1 MYILDDLYWGHIV
14 PTDKIVKE
22 NSEYRRLQKRNVELD
37 QMLREHLNQEQK
49 DIMKELEQTQVGM
62 MSIMEQDMFIGGFRL
77 GARVILDVLGK
88 YDSQFVPMV
97 ECKGM

>member
-1 MYILDDLYWGHIV
+1 
-14 PTDKIVKE
+14 
-22 NSEYRRLQKRNVELD
+22 VELD